1 MKDMARWLNQ
11 STRLLRHRWAEA
23 RMKHVLPDTLVQQLT
38 SQVAQ
43 SEQRHTGQVRICVEA
58 GLPAAYVW
66 RGAAARERAVALF
79 GKLGVWDTED
89 NNGVLIYLLLADRSI
104 EIVADRGLARQVPPG
119 TWDGVVAGM
128 GEALRAGDYNRALT
142 HALEEVT
149 ALLATHF
156 APGAAGVD
164 PYGNELPNAPVLS
177 GSSLLKR

>member
-1 MKDMARWLNQ
+1 MAGFVQ
-11 STRLLRHRWAEA
+11 QGTRLWRHRWAEA
-23 RMKHVLPDTLVQQLT
+23 RLHSVLPEALSEQLAR
-38 SQVAQ
+38 QVAD
-43 SEQRHTGQVRICVEA
+43 SERRHTGQVRICVEA

-66 RGAAARERAVALF
+66 RKASARERAVALF

-128 GEALRAGDYNRALT
+128 GEALRTGEYNRALT

>member
-1 MKDMARWLNQ
+1 MAGFVQ
-11 STRLLRHRWAEA
+11 QGTRLWRHRWAEA
-23 RMKHVLPDTLVQQLT
+23 RLHSVLPEALSEQLAR
-38 SQVAQ
+38 QVAD
-43 SEQRHTGQVRICVEA
+43 SERRHTGQVRICIEA
-58 GLPAAYVW
+58 GLPASYVW
-66 RGAAARERAVALF
+66 RGASARERAVALF
-79 GKLGVWDTED
+79 GKLRVWDTED